1 VLQRG
6 GGGPV
11 VEAVDDEPVGPPVPV
26 GARGGQELGE
36 GRGEAV
42 EGLEEEPK
50 LVVGD
55 AVGGLGAFGVPLDA
69 RERQRHELDARRRGG
84 EAGDVARRGDQGH
97 AVAPRRQ
104 PLGELQAR
112 EQVAE
117 REPREDHD
125 AQRPRAW
132 GPGIH
137 DRDGARRELASPGQG
152 GGLLAC
158 LLVWYGM
165 VNGVAGGT
173 SNLRGCLVHRR
184 MQPRHSCGAPHIFKQ
199 LFGRQLNLGQPHE
212 NAGISPYNA
221 SLQCSAQLL

>member
-1 VLQRG
+1 M
-6 GGGPV
+6 V
-11 VEAVDDEPVGPPVPV
+11 VAVDDEAVGPPVPV
-26 GARGGQELGE
+26 GARGGQELSE

-42 EGLEEEPK
+42 QGLEEEPK

-55 AVGGLGAFGVPLDA
+55 VVGRLGAVGEPLDS

-84 EAGDVARRGDQGH
+84 AQRREAGNGARRGDERH

-132 GPGIH
+132 GPGFH
-137 DRDGARRELASPGQG
+137 DHDGARRELVSQGPGVQEEG
-152 GGLLAC
+152 CLCLLA
-158 LLVWYGM
+158 GM
-165 VNGVAGGT
+165 VWRGGRNVEFKWMFGSPT
-173 SNLRGCLVHRR
+173 NAATP
-184 MQPRHSCGAPHIFKQ
+184 QIFKQ
-199 LFGRQLNLGQPHE
+199 HQAAVFRCQK
-212 NAGISPYNA
+212 
-221 SLQCSAQLL
+221 SLAKNITSHIWTHAYA